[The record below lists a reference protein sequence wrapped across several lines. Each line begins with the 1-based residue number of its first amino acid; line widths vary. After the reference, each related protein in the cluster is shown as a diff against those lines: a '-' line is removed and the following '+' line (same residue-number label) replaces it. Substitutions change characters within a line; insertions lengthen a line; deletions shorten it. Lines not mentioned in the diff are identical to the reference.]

1 MHPLRPLLRPKRLA
15 IRKDCLYLHNKL
27 CDQIGSITRLGKG
40 TTIGNPS
47 ALPADT
53 LFRFQNEQFVPDD
66 IEHYERAGLT
76 VAAETARKR
85 AAAADDQQLQ
95 IRAEQGRKEYLRQ
108 QKEMQVGHS
117 EMTLYLAKNE
127 KISISNISCN

>member
-1 MHPLRPLLRPKRLA
+1 M
-15 IRKDCLYLHNKL
+15 YLHNKL

-76 VAAETARKR
+76 VAAE
-85 AAAADDQQLQ
+85 QLEIELQLQ
-95 IRAEQGRKEYLRQ
+95 MTNNCKLELSRAE
-108 QKEMQVGHS
+108 
-117 EMTLYLAKNE
+117 KN
-127 KISISNISCN
+127 I